1 MLTRSRSFKYR
12 IQSLSISA
20 DGRRAVSGGT
30 DWMVRVQD
38 VAHGVELAAF
48 ASGNNVTVLAVTPP
62 GMRVIA
68 GTATGPVHLL
78 ELCAHEQPPGA

>member
-1 MLTRSRSFKYR
+1 
-12 IQSLSISA
+12 
-20 DGRRAVSGGT
+20 
-30 DWMVRVQD
+30 MVRVQD

-48 ASGNNVTVLAVTPP
+48 ASDNNVTVLAVTPP
-62 GMRVIA
+62 GMRAIA

>member
-1 MLTRSRSFKYR
+1 MLTRSRSPKYR

-48 ASGNNVTVLAVTPP
+48 ASDNNVTVLAVTPP

-68 GTATGPVHLL
+68 GAATGPVHLL